1 MKHHILICLLF
12 ACLLPLQLWAQENTI
27 EVEGTVKDASGATMP
42 GVSVYIKNSP
52 GIGVATDIDGNFK
65 IKVQKNNIIIFSFIG
80 YKPVEQLIT
89 GPTKPLSIVLEEDT
103 QVIDEVEV
111 VGYGTQRKIS
121 VVGAVTTIEPQE
133 LSVSS
138 VTSMTNALAG
148 RVAGLIGVQRSG
160 EPGQDVSEFWIRGI
174 STFGAQDQALFL
186 IDGVERDIQAFN
198 NLAPEDIESFSILK
212 DASATAVYGAR
223 GASGVVIVTTKHGK
237 AGRMTINANVKTM
250 LEWLPKS
257 KMPDYLGAYDYAAL
271 ANEARAVRGED
282 PVYNPAMMDVIKYH
296 LDPDLYPDV
305 DWQKELLKPVTWG
318 LSANVGISGGG
329 DVARYYISGNF
340 RTNDAAYKQSGLN
353 NYNTNVLRKQYTFRA
368 NVDVNGHKEMDD
380 QTTETEHMT
389 TTTNKQAHA
398 ASDCLFLLR
407 EVC

>member
-1 MKHHILICLLF
+1 MKHYILICLLF
-12 ACLLPLQLWAQENTI
+12 ACLFPLQLWAQETTI
-27 EVEGTVKDASGATMP
+27 EVEGTVKDEAGVTMP
-42 GVSVYIKNSP
+42 GVSVYVKNSP

-80 YKPVEQLIT
+80 YKAVEQLIT
-89 GPTKPLSIVLEEDT
+89 GPTKPLTIVLQEDSEI
-103 QVIDEVEV
+103 IDEVEV

-186 IDGVERDIQAFN
+186 IDGVERDISAFN

-212 DASATAVYGAR
+212 DASVYGAR

-257 KMPDYLGAYDYAAL
+257 KMPDYLGAYDYAML
-271 ANEARAVRGED
+271 ANEARIVRDED
-282 PVYNPAMMDVIKYH
+282 PLYNPAMMDVIKY
-296 LDPDLYPDV
+296 
-305 DWQKELLKPVTWG
+305 
-318 LSANVGISGGG
+318 N
-329 DVARYYISGNF
+329 
-340 RTNDAAYKQSGLN
+340 
-353 NYNTNVLRKQYTFRA
+353 
-368 NVDVNGHKEMDD
+368 
-380 QTTETEHMT
+380 
-389 TTTNKQAHA
+389 
-398 ASDCLFLLR
+398 
-407 EVC
+407 